1 MASVK
6 EIKNKVLNAMQEID
20 LSKLSVDD
28 LQKYVSVLASIDLVA
43 KEPDKTY
50 LDMVAKLY
58 DGIDKCAVYKPQT
71 IGEMKGE

>member
-6 EIKNKVLNAMQEID
+6 DIKSKVLSAMQEID
-20 LSKLSVDD
+20 LSKLSIDD
-28 LQKYVSVLASIDLVA
+28 LQKYVNILGNVDLVA

-50 LDMVAKLY
+50 LDMVTKLY
-58 DGIDKCAVYKPQT
+58 EGVDKCAVYKPQT

>member
-20 LSKLSVDD
+20 LSKLSIDD
-28 LQKYVSVLASIDLVA
+28 LQKYVSILNNLDVIA

-50 LDMVAKLY
+50 LDMVTKLY

-71 IGEMKGE
+71 IGDIKEV

>member
-6 EIKNKVLNAMQEID
+6 DIKNKVLNAMNEID
-20 LSKLSVDD
+20 LSKLSIDD
-28 LQKYVSVLASIDLVA
+28 LQKYVNILGNVDLIV

-50 LDMVAKLY
+50 LDTFSKLCE
-58 DGIDKCAVYKPQT
+58 GFNTCAVQKPQT